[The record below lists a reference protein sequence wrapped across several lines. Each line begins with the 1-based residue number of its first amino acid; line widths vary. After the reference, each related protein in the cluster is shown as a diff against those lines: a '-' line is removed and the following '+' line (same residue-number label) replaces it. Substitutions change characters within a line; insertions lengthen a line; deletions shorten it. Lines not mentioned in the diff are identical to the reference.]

1 MNKDLM
7 KSVAARWV
15 KLGVMLNVQADT
27 HESDLERLL
36 LDTARV
42 SSANSRLFTLA
53 VTWLAEY
60 GRYVDCRRLTRLVE
74 CELEIEFQ
82 PTLGL
87 LLELA
92 AKHSKGAKKCRF
104 KSAIQACAS
113 ANEPHPLFDVER
125 RNSVFIR
132 LAKQRASEISRKW
145 GRWSAEIE
153 LKSDAI
159 RPLRWVVSH
168 NPSLANRALMSGL
181 KSQIIAECQKA
192 GGRVNSASELAMKC
206 GVSRPAA
213 RNAIEDLELAGRV
226 HTYPQG
232 RSRVVEILPQNN

>member
-1 MNKDLM
+1 MNDQLM

-27 HESDLERLL
+27 DESDLERLL

-60 GRYVDCRRLTRLVE
+60 GKYVDCRRLTRLIE
-74 CELEIEFQ
+74 CELEKEIQ

-87 LLELA
+87 LLDLA
-92 AKHSKGAKKCRF
+92 AKHGKGAKKCRF
-104 KSAIQACAS
+104 KSAIKACES
-113 ANEPHPLFDVER
+113 ANDPHPLFDVER
-125 RNSVFIR
+125 RNSVFIQ
-132 LAKQRASEISRKW
+132 LARQRASEISRKW

-153 LKSDAI
+153 LKTDAL
-159 RPLRWVVSH
+159 RPLKWVVSH

-192 GGRVNSASELAMKC
+192 GGKVNSAWELAMKC

-213 RNAIEDLELAGRV
+213 RNAIEDLELAGKLR
-226 HTYPQG
+226 TYPQG
-232 RSRVVEILPQNN
+232 RSRVVEILPQH

>member
-36 LDTARV
+36 LETARV

-60 GRYVDCRRLTRLVE
+60 GRYVDCRRLTRLVD
-74 CELEIEFQ
+74 CELEKEFQ

-87 LLELA
+87 LLESA
-92 AKHSKGAKKCRF
+92 TKHSKGAKKCRF

-113 ANEPHPLFDVER
+113 ANNPHPLFDVER
-125 RNSVFIR
+125 RNPVFIK
-132 LAKQRASEISRKW
+132 LSKQRASEISRKW
-145 GRWSAEIE
+145 GRWSAAIE
-153 LKSDAI
+153 LKTDAI
-159 RPLRWVVSH
+159 RPRKWVVSH

-192 GGRVNSASELAMKC
+192 GGRVN
-206 GVSRPAA
+206 
-213 RNAIEDLELAGRV
+213 
-226 HTYPQG
+226 
-232 RSRVVEILPQNN
+232 